1 MIGDNMTI
9 LNKLHSALSKQKQ
22 RLKSAITY
30 SSTIAPSVA
39 VEEKWSFEP
48 PNPPTRE
55 EAEAF
60 VKKYSFWYHR
70 IYLGNGAYTMPP
82 TMADQVWALI
92 KPTFPADLK
101 GASMLDMGCNAGFFS
116 ILAKLRGAGR
126 ILGIEFL
133 DVYLEQFE
141 YIRKIWQMDIEYRL
155 MDAHDIGKIDEQF
168 DLVMFAGILYHL
180 KNPFLVLEGIG
191 QRCRDAVVVE
201 TEVIPEDP
209 RNLLMARLGPLGQV
223 KLTATTK
230 GFMKFYER
238 DELNGDGS
246 NWWAPDTE
254 CLLGMLRVAGF
265 KYFSRPIYHAP
276 SRILL
281 IATKNEQSLL
291 DWRKL

>member
-1 MIGDNMTI
+1 MTI
-9 LNKLHSALSKQKQ
+9 FGKLRDALHPQKQ
-22 RLKSAITY
+22 RLTSALVEKFNL
-30 SSTIAPSVA
+30 PLRVV
-39 VEEKWSFEP
+39 VEEKWTVEP
-48 PNPPTRE
+48 PNPPSRE

-60 VKKYSFWYHR
+60 IKAQPFWYHR
-70 IYLGNGAYTMPP
+70 IYLGNGIYTMPP
-82 TMADQVWALI
+82 TLAEQLWALL
-92 KPTFPADLK
+92 KPTFPTDLK
-101 GASMLDMGCNAGFFS
+101 AATMLDVGCNAGFFS

-126 ILGIEFL
+126 ILGIEFFNMFF
-133 DVYLEQFE
+133 EQAE

-180 KNPFLVLEGIG
+180 KNPLQVLEDIG

-201 TEVIPEDP
+201 TEIIPEDP
-209 RNLLMARLGPLGQV
+209 RNVLMARVGPLG
-223 KLTATTK
+223 KIELTATTK

-254 CLLGMLRVAGF
+254 CLLGLLRVAGF
-265 KYFSRPIYHAP
+265 RYFSRPVYYAP
-276 SRILL
+276 SRVLL

-291 DWRKL
+291 DRQKL

>member
-1 MIGDNMTI
+1 MTI

-168 DLVMFAGILYHL
+168 DLVM
-180 KNPFLVLEGIG
+180 
-191 QRCRDAVVVE
+191 
-201 TEVIPEDP
+201 
-209 RNLLMARLGPLGQV
+209 
-223 KLTATTK
+223 
-230 GFMKFYER
+230 KFYER
-238 DELNGDGS
+238 EELNGDGS

>member
-1 MIGDNMTI
+1 MTTMS
-9 LNKLHSALSKQKQ
+9 KLRKALRPVKQ
-22 RLKSAITY
+22 LLT
-30 SSTIAPSVA
+30 SSRSQAPGTLYVPI
-39 VEEKWSFEP
+39 EENWLVEP
-48 PNPPTRE
+48 PNPPSRE
-55 EAEAF
+55 EAERF
-60 VKKYSFWYHR
+60 VKSYSFWYHR
-70 IYLGNGAYTMPP
+70 VYLGNGIYTMPP
-82 TMADQVWALI
+82 TMADRVWALI
-92 KPTFPADLK
+92 KPTFPENLK
-101 GASMLDMGCNAGFFS
+101 NASILDIGSNAGYFS

-126 ILGIEFL
+126 ILGIEFFTMFL
-133 DVYLEQFE
+133 QQAE

-155 MDAHDIGKIDEQF
+155 MDAHDIVQINEEF

-180 KNPFLVLEGIG
+180 KNPLMVLEEIG
-191 QRCRDAVVVE
+191 RRCRDAVVVE
-201 TEVIPEDP
+201 SEIIPEDP
-209 RNLLMARLGPLGQV
+209 RNLLMARLGPLGNI
-223 KLTATTK
+223 KLTPTTK

-281 IATKNEQSLL
+281 IATKKEESLL

>member
-1 MIGDNMTI
+1 MTI
-9 LNKLHSALSKQKQ
+9 LN
-22 RLKSAITY
+22 RLRTTLRPVKRMLTSAINNT
-30 SSTIAPSVA
+30 SSRPIP
-39 VEEKWSFEP
+39 VEEQWKIEP

-60 VKKYSFWYHR
+60 VKSYSFWYHR
-70 IYLGNGAYTMPP
+70 IYLGHGIYTLPP

-92 KPTFPADLK
+92 KPTFPVDLK
-101 GASMLDMGCNAGFFS
+101 GASMLDIGCNAGFFS

-126 ILGIEFL
+126 ILGVEFFPMFF
-133 DVYLEQFE
+133 EQAE
-141 YIRKIWQMDIEYRL
+141 YIRKIWQMDMEYRL
-155 MDAHDIGKIDEQF
+155 MDAHNVGKIDEQF

-180 KNPFLVLEGIG
+180 KNPLQVLEYIG
-191 QRCRDAVVVE
+191 DRCRDAVVVE
-201 TEVIPEDP
+201 SEVIPDDR
-209 RNLLMARLGPLGQV
+209 RNLLMARMGPLGNI

-238 DELNGDGS
+238 DELNGDNS

>member
-1 MIGDNMTI
+1 MTFFDNLRNALGLQKPI
-9 LNKLHSALSKQKQ
+9 LTSAVADKLN
-22 RLKSAITY
+22 
-30 SSTIAPSVA
+30 IAPPVV
-39 VEEKWSFEP
+39 VEEQWTIEP

-60 VKKYSFWYHR
+60 IKAQPFWYHR
-70 IYLGNGAYTMPP
+70 IYLGNGIYTMPP
-82 TMADQVWALI
+82 TFAEQLWALI
-92 KPTFPADLK
+92 KPTFPIDLK
-101 GASMLDMGCNAGFFS
+101 SASMLDVGCNAGLFS
-116 ILAKLRGAGR
+116 ILAKLQGAGR
-126 ILGIEFL
+126 ILGVESIDFF
-133 DVYLEQFE
+133 VEQAE

-155 MDAHDIGKIDEQF
+155 MDAHDIDKIDEQF
-168 DLVMFAGILYHL
+168 DLVMFVGILYHL
-180 KNPFLVLEGIG
+180 KNPLQVLEDIG
-191 QRCRDAVVVE
+191 RRCRDVVVVE

-209 RNLLMARLGPLGQV
+209 RNLVVARVGPPGKI

-238 DELNGDGS
+238 DEMNCDGS

-265 KYFSRPIYHAP
+265 KYFSRPIYHTP
-276 SRILL
+276 GRVLL

>member
-1 MIGDNMTI
+1 MRFLGR
-9 LNKLHSALSKQKQ
+9 LRRALGI
-22 RLKSAITY
+22 RNDFR
-30 SSTIAPSVA
+30 STLTNQLDIALPIPR
-39 VEEKWSFEP
+39 EEQWTVEP

-60 VKKYSFWYHR
+60 VKSYSFWYHR
-70 IYLGNGAYTMPP
+70 IYLGNGVYTLPP

-101 GASMLDMGCNAGFFS
+101 GASMLDIGSNAGYFS
-116 ILAKLRGAGR
+116 IFAKLRGAGR
-126 ILGIEFL
+126 ILGIESFKMFF
-133 DVYLEQFE
+133 DQAA
-141 YIRKIWQMDIEYRL
+141 YIRNIWQMDIEYRF
-155 MDAHDIGKIDEQF
+155 MDAHEIGQINEEF

-180 KNPFLVLEGIG
+180 KNPLLVLEEIG
-191 QRCRDAVVVE
+191 RRCRDAVIVE
-201 TEVIPEDP
+201 SEIIPEDP
-209 RNLLMARLGPLGQV
+209 RNLVMARLGPLGNV
-223 KLTATTK
+223 KLTPTTK

-238 DELNGDGS
+238 DELNGDMS

-265 KYFSRPIYHAP
+265 KHFSRPIYHAP

-281 IATKNEQSLL
+281 IATKNEQSML